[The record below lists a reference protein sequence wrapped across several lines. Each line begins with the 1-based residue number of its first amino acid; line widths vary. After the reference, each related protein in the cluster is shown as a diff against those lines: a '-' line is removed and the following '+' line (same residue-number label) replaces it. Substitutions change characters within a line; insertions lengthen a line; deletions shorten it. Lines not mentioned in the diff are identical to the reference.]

1 MKMTVKDLRELL
13 ALEPDDAIV
22 SAIYTN
28 EKGAFKER
36 TVYKSSTSADDTEHY
51 LYLSDEVY

>member
-1 MKMTVKDLRELL
+1 LL

-22 SAIYTN
+22 SAIYTD
-28 EKGAFKER
+28 EKGAFKGFKGR
-36 TVYKSSTSADDTEHY
+36 TIYKSSTSADDTEHY